1 LDTGEPYISFF
12 PPPVS
17 QTPILSLKPPNQT
30 NPAPLAPPPRHDP
43 IQLPQE
49 RRETF
54 QGDELK
60 HSIAFFQ
67 QLDLPPP
74 SRAELSY
81 PRTHGFFTASEEIK
95 KKRERRGEIAQQ
107 NQGGGGGGWA

>member
-1 LDTGEPYISFF
+1 MTQFSFH
-12 PPPVS
+12 
-17 QTPILSLKPPNQT
+17 KEKK
-30 NPAPLAPPPRHDP
+30 
-43 IQLPQE
+43 E

-67 QLDLPPP
+67 QL
-74 SRAELSY
+74 ELSY
-81 PRTHGFFTASEEIK
+81 PRTYGLFTASEEIK